1 MKKTCLLFLVFNFTL
16 IYSQVG
22 IGTSSPTADL
32 DINGTLRIRST
43 STYVSESA
51 AKDSILVS
59 DDIGNIS
66 RISSKKIIESHLK
79 TFINGNFSS
88 GSVIGLTLLSNT
100 VIIPFSTVDFDVN
113 NEFNTTTNV
122 FTAKQDG
129 IYDIYVQIKASG
141 IGVTTNY
148 GVQIL
153 KNATVVSQNSFANV
167 GISVLGIGIVNVT
180 PPIRNTKT
188 LLQLASGD
196 TIQFNVVSNLAS
208 VSLVGNN
215 QDCFFTI
222 HQVR

>member
-153 KNATVVSQNSFANV
+153 KNGSVVSQNSFANV

-180 PPIRNTKT
+180 PPIRNTQT

-215 QDCFFTI
+215 QDCYFTI

>member
-1 MKKTCLLFLVFNFTL
+1 MKKTYLLFLVFNFTS

-22 IGTSSPTADL
+22 IGTTSPTADL
-32 DINGTLRIRST
+32 DVNGTLRIRT
-43 STYVSESA
+43 TNTNLNESA

-59 DDIGNIS
+59 DDLGNIN

-79 TFINGNFSS
+79 TFIKGNFSS

-100 VIIPFSTVDFDVN
+100 AIIPFGTVDFDIN
-113 NEFNTTTNV
+113 NEYDTATNV

-129 IYDIYVQIKASG
+129 VYDIYVQIKASG
-141 IGVTTNY
+141 IGVTTNF

-153 KNATVVSQNSFANV
+153 KNGSVISQNSFANV
-167 GISVLGIGIVNVT
+167 GISVLGIGVVNVT
-180 PPIRNTKT
+180 PPIRNTQT
-188 LLQLASGD
+188 LLQLITGD
-196 TIQFNVVSNLAS
+196 TIQFNVVSDLVG

-215 QDCFFTI
+215 EDCYFTI